1 MENILNKY
9 IFFFY
14 KCYNNKG
21 VAMKKEFI
29 FLLLILMLS
38 GCKKEIT
45 PEDSLN
51 ILMPNTTVFE
61 YGDLVKLNDIFD
73 NENITFKDDYLDLSI
88 LGDNEIDIE
97 YTSNDNLYK
106 EKFKYQVVD
115 TTAPLIWVSSSYSIT
130 VGDTTDLLEKIIC
143 ADNYDKKPNCYIEGN
158 YNANK
163 KGNYNLKFIATD
175 SNGNTEEANFT
186 LTIKDKETKKN
197 NSNDERIDIK
207 DVIKKYKND
216 NTLIGI
222 DVSLYQ
228 GDIDWKKVKDSGVEF
243 AMIRLGLGWED
254 VLKLDEYFLKN
265 IKGALDNDIK
275 VGIYFYSYAQNE
287 KEAIYQANY
296 VIDTIKDYNV
306 TMPIAFDWENFKR
319 WYEFDI
325 NLTDL
330 RKITYAF
337 QDTILNAGYTP
348 VQYGSRS
355 YLNAFWAP
363 MKYDTWLALYY
374 DEVHYDGDYIM
385 WQRCATGKVD
395 GIKGN
400 VDIDIYYKE
409 KVQ

>member
-21 VAMKKEFI
+21 VAMKKGFI

-51 ILMPNTTVFE
+51 VLMPNTTVFE
-61 YGDLVKLNDIFD
+61 YGDLIKLNDIFD

-158 YNANK
+158 YNVNK

-186 LTIKDKETKKN
+186 LTVKDKETKNN

>member
-21 VAMKKEFI
+21 VAMKKGFI

-51 ILMPNTTVFE
+51 VLMPNTTVFE

-175 SNGNTEEANFT
+175 SNGNTEEAKFT
-186 LTIKDKETKKN
+186 LTVKDKETKNN
-197 NSNDERIDIK
+197 NSNNERIDIK
-207 DVIKKYKND
+207 DVISQYKND

-385 WQRCATGKVD
+385 WQRCATGIVD